1 MATPPKTKKIMR
13 EFSLHEISAVTAPA
27 QEGAR
32 MVLMKSADAPA
43 DSRAA
48 HPVER
53 KDGPLDL
60 AKLSAD
66 QKAELIMKGRL
77 LLTEPYEGHCH
88 LVDVGP
94 WAQERGGGT
103 TDSCLDDGNYHSHPY
118 VIGSDGTIT
127 IGMAKGH
134 THTVMSLAKVK
145 AAALA
150 ASPGETQKGEDMDQK
165 EVAKLR
171 ALADMNDAQ
180 KAHFSTLGAADQEA
194 FVAMTPDQ
202 RTAAVAAAVSKAA
215 GDNPVIYK
223 ARNGAEYRAK
233 DDPRLVQM
241 AKDRDADLAAADV
254 AKAAQ
259 IEAEAAQLADS
270 WHFISKSREEKI
282 ADAKAILSASPEA
295 KKAALDSIAA
305 VAKSVEPLFKGIGT
319 QAGGYN
325 TGAAGGAFGKS
336 AAQVEAEDELTK
348 MADKYATKHNVTKA
362 VAMDAI
368 LDTPNGAR
376 AYSKAN
382 PPLGPQFRSFH

>member
-1 MATPPKTKKIMR
+1 MAKAPAKKRMTAL
-13 EFSLHEISAVTAPA
+13 SLHEISVVTAPA
-27 QEGAR
+27 QEGAT
-32 MVLMKSADAPA
+32 MVLMKSKDAPA
-43 DSRAA
+43 ATA
-48 HPVER
+48 PKAE
-53 KDGPLDL
+53 DGPIDI

-66 QKAELIMKGRL
+66 ERAELVLKGRL
-77 LLTEPYEGHCH
+77 LLTEPHEGHSH
-88 LVDVGP
+88 LVDIGA
-94 WAQERGGGT
+94 WAQERGGGN
-103 TDSCLDDGNYHSHPY
+103 TDSCCEDGNYHSHPY

-194 FVAMTPDQ
+194 FVAMAPDQ

-215 GDNPVIYK
+215 GDNPVVYK
-223 ARNGAEYRAK
+223 ARNGSEYRAK

-305 VAKSVEPLFKGIGT
+305 VAKSVESLFKGIGT
-319 QAGGYN
+319 QAGTGSYD
-325 TGAAGGAFGKS
+325 TGAAGGQFGKT
-336 AAQVEAEDELTK
+336 AKMVEGESELQK
-348 MADKYATKHNVTKA
+348 MADEYAAKHNVSDA
-362 VAMDAI
+362 IAMDAV
-368 LDTPNGAR
+368 LDTPNGRR